1 MQYTEG
7 PWWVEP
13 SADGSADG
21 REVCDGYGHT
31 ATVYGESD
39 VAAANA
45 RLIAA
50 APELL
55 EALIAAKGTI
65 EYLLANSDNGPAE
78 NCIELIASAIAKAE
92 GRTE

>member
-39 VAAANA
+39 VAEANA

-55 EALIAAKGTI
+55 RELKH
-65 EYLLANSDNGPAE
+65 LLAAWEES
-78 NCIELIASAIAKAE
+78 IAYEPSYMPLGDAARAVIAKAE
-92 GRTE
+92 GRSE